1 MSTTPNS
8 KTNPLE
14 SVLAIQTGLVFL
26 GIWLGNKQLFLV
38 ALSVGLLSLIWSG
51 FAYYLSKFW
60 LALAKLLSMIVP
72 NIIFSIFYFLFF
84 TPFSL
89 MKRLFSR
96 KNEMDIRDPKRT
108 SMLKGTPRKF
118 SPEQFE
124 NTW

>member
-8 KTNPLE
+8 KPNPLE
-14 SVLAIQTGLVFL
+14 SILAIQTGLVFL
-26 GIWLGNKQLFLV
+26 SIWLGHKQLLLG
-38 ALSVGLLSLIWSG
+38 ALSVGLLSLISSG

-60 LALAKLLSMIVP
+60 LGLAKVLSMIIP
-72 NIIFSIFYFLFF
+72 NVVFSIFYFLFF

-96 KNEMDIRDPKRT
+96 KNDMDIKVPKGT
-108 SMLKGTPRKF
+108 SMLRGTPRKF

-124 NTW
+124 NSW